1 MNNDNQ
7 QQQKQNIRKKN
18 KKKLNL
24 VLTFCHI
31 SFMSADIKNY
41 IFMIII
47 YLPIQ
52 DTIFLLLLFFV
63 VAYKNCSIKILFSL
77 VIKEEAEAVYNNRR
91 KKKQAK
97 IPIINGR

>member
-1 MNNDNQ
+1 MILELVMEYERKEEKKECLYIFITITRKSYKIVFMNNDNQ
-7 QQQKQNIRKKN
+7 QQQKQNISKK
-18 KKKLNL
+18 KHKLNL

-52 DTIFLLLLFFV
+52 DTIFLLFFRLLIKT
-63 VAYKNCSIKILFSL
+63 VA
-77 VIKEEAEAVYNNRR
+77 
-91 KKKQAK
+91 
-97 IPIINGR
+97 